1 MNQNKLTSL
10 QIYIIDN
17 HMKLSYYVKG
27 MSWHAT
33 MFSVDSSFT
42 ENLSDICI
50 YGSLILFSRGGGLK
64 S

>member
-27 MSWHAT
+27 MSWHT
-33 MFSVDSSFT
+33 IQQYLV
-42 ENLSDICI
+42 
-50 YGSLILFSRGGGLK
+50 LIHLLMK
-64 S
+64 TYLI